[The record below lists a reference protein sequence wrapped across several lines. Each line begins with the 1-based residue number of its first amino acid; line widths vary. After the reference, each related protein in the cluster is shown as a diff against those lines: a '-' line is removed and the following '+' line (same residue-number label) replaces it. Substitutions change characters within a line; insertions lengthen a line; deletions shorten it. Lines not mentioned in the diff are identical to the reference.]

1 MHIIQ
6 QMTSFL
12 RANTSLETDT
22 ISTETQSLQL
32 LNKQGTRMEKHQ
44 RKINKIILQREN
56 LLDRQTEN
64 THSPWLQPEAELKA
78 PFLFIFRSIFSR
90 H

>member
-12 RANTSLETDT
+12 RANTSMETDT

-56 LLDRQTEN
+56 L
-64 THSPWLQPEAELKA
+64 WIVKLKT
-78 PFLFIFRSIFSR
+78 LTR
-90 H
+90 HGFNQKLN

>member
-12 RANTSLETDT
+12 RSNTSMETDT

-32 LNKQGTRMEKHQ
+32 LNKQETRMEKHQ

-56 LLDRQTEN
+56 L
-64 THSPWLQPEAELKA
+64 WIVKLKTLT
-78 PFLFIFRSIFSR
+78 PHGFNQKLN
-90 H
+90 

>member
-12 RANTSLETDT
+12 RANTSMETDT

-56 LLDRQTEN
+56 L
-64 THSPWLQPEAELKA
+64 WIVKLKTLT
-78 PFLFIFRSIFSR
+78 PHGFNQKLN
-90 H
+90 